1 MPPEK
6 FDLPQLRGPAE
17 FTPRAG
23 YLISCHE
30 DKSTIIPELLVLPH
44 GKKCLHILLI
54 NKTIVA
60 QAMKE
65 WIFMGDINE
74 NMIEIELGGGSS
86 LPKRDEVPDRFK
98 WKLEDIYADG
108 TKWENDFS
116 SLKKR
121 IPEITAYRGR
131 LGESAKTMLE
141 CFTLSDEISITLGK
155 LIVYANMK
163 SHEDTSDSKYQ
174 GPVNRIS
181 SLSVEFSAAS
191 SFITP
196 EILSMPE
203 ERLKEFIAAP
213 SLKDHSFNL
222 KELLRRKEHI
232 LSQEEEILLAK
243 AGDMAGTS
251 DNVFSMLTNAD
262 MRFDPIRNEEG
273 ELVEMSEERAV
284 SYLRSRKR
292 SVRKAAFGSLYKPYC
307 QMKNTLGATF
317 DGMLKTSKF
326 YAEVRKYPSP
336 LAAALDGD
344 NIPESV
350 YSRLVQTIESNLA
363 PLHRYLEIR
372 KRVLRL
378 KELHMYDLYT
388 PLIRDPF
395 KKIPWSKARE
405 MMFRALAPLG
415 DEYLSVAKEG
425 LESGWTDVFPN
436 RGKRSG
442 AYSWGSYATHPY
454 IMMNYTN
461 DLNDVSTLVH
471 EMGHSMHS
479 YYSRKRQPYPTA
491 DYCIFTAEVAST
503 TNEVLFLTDLI
514 EKTKDKK
521 KRLYLLN
528 RRLENIR
535 TTVYRQTMF
544 ASFEREVHGR
554 AADGKDTTPDGLRE
568 LWYELNRKYYGPDIV
583 IDEDLKMEW
592 ARIPHFYNPFYV
604 YQYATGFSA
613 ATAIAGL
620 ILEKGRAARD
630 KYLEFLSMGG
640 SDYPIELLKM
650 AGVDMSAPKPVKEV
664 VKIFNKTLDEM
675 EKLL

>member
-1 MPPEK
+1 MI
-6 FDLPQLRGPAE
+6 D
-17 FTPRAG
+17 TN
-23 YLISCHE
+23 
-30 DKSTIIPELLVLPH
+30 DK
-44 GKKCLHILLI
+44 K
-54 NKTIVA
+54 
-60 QAMKE
+60 
-65 WIFMGDINE
+65 
-74 NMIEIELGGGSS
+74 IEIELGGGSS
-86 LPKRDEVPDRFK
+86 LPTRNEVPDRFK

-108 TKWENDFS
+108 SKWEEDFR

-121 IPEITAYRGR
+121 LPEITAYSGK
-131 LGESAKTMLE
+131 LEESAKTVLE
-141 CFTLSDEISITLGK
+141 CFTLRDEISIILGK

-174 GPVNRIS
+174 APVNRVS
-181 SLSVEFSAAS
+181 SLAVEFSAVS

-203 ERLKEFIAAP
+203 ERLREFIADR
-213 SLKDHSFNL
+213 SLKDHSFAL
-222 KELLRRKEHI
+222 RELLRRKKHI

-262 MRFDPIRNEEG
+262 MKFDPIRNEKG
-273 ELVEMSEERAV
+273 EDVEMSEERAV
-284 SYLRSRKR
+284 SYLRSRRR
-292 SVRKAAFGSLYKPYC
+292 SVRKAAFRSLYKPYC
-307 QMKNTLGATF
+307 EMKNTLGATF

-344 NIPESV
+344 NIPPSV
-350 YSRLVQTIESNLA
+350 YSRLVETIESNLE
-363 PLHRYLEIR
+363 PMHRYLEIR

-388 PLIRDPF
+388 PLVRDPF
-395 KKIPWSKARE
+395 KKISWSEAKE
-405 MMFRALAPLG
+405 MMFSSLAPLG
-415 DEYLSVAKEG
+415 DDYLSVVKEG

-514 EKTKDKK
+514 AKTTDKR

-528 RRLENIR
+528 RRLESIR

-554 AADGKDTTPDGLRE
+554 TAEGKDTTPDGLRE

-583 IDEDLKMEW
+583 IDDELRMEW

-613 ATAIAGL
+613 ATALAAL
-620 ILEKGRAARD
+620 IIEKGVPAR
-630 KYLEFLSMGG
+630 KQYLEFLSMGG
-640 SDYPIELLKM
+640 SDYPIELLKR
-650 AGVDMSAPKPVKEV
+650 AGVDMSSPEPVKEV
-664 VKIFNKTLDEM
+664 VRIFNATLDEM
-675 EKLL
+675 EKLV

>member
-1 MPPEK
+1 
-6 FDLPQLRGPAE
+6 
-17 FTPRAG
+17 
-23 YLISCHE
+23 
-30 DKSTIIPELLVLPH
+30 
-44 GKKCLHILLI
+44 
-54 NKTIVA
+54 
-60 QAMKE
+60 MKE
-65 WIFMGDINE
+65 WIFMSDINE
-74 NMIEIELGGGSS
+74 KKIEIELGRGSS
-86 LPKRDEVPDRFK
+86 LPKRNEVPDRFK
-98 WKLEDIYADG
+98 WKLEDIYPDEP
-108 TKWENDFS
+108 KWETDFGS
-116 SLKKR
+116 IKKR
-121 IPEITAYRGR
+121 LPEITAYSGR

-141 CFTLSDEISITLGK
+141 CFTLRDEISIILGK

-174 GPVNRIS
+174 GPVSRVS
-181 SLSVEFSAAS
+181 SLAVEFSAVS

-203 ERLKEFIAAP
+203 DRLKEFIADP
-213 SLKDHSFNL
+213 SLKDHSFGL
-222 KELLRRKEHI
+222 KELLRRKEHV

-262 MRFDPIRNEEG
+262 MKFDPIRNEKG
-273 ELVEMSEERAV
+273 EEIEMSEERAV

-307 QMKNTLGATF
+307 KMKNTLGATF
-317 DGMLKTSKF
+317 EGMLKASKF
-326 YAEVRKYPSP
+326 YAEVRKYSSP
-336 LAAALDGD
+336 LDAALDSD
-344 NIPESV
+344 NIPVSV
-350 YSRLVQTIESNLA
+350 YSRLVETLESSLT
-363 PLHRYLEIR
+363 PLHRYLEVR
-372 KRVLRL
+372 KRVLRV

-388 PLIRDPF
+388 PLVKDPF
-395 KKIPWSKARE
+395 KDISWSEAKE
-405 MMFRALAPLG
+405 MMFRALKPLG
-415 DEYLSVAKEG
+415 DEYLSIVKEG
-425 LESGWTDVFPN
+425 LGSGWTDVFPN

-461 DLNDVSTLVH
+461 NLNDVSTLVH

-479 YYSRKRQPYPTA
+479 YYSRKKQPYPTS

-503 TNEVLFLTDLI
+503 TNEVLFLNDLI
-514 EKTKDKK
+514 AETKDKK

-554 AADGKDTTPDGLRE
+554 AADGRDTTPDGLRE

-583 IDEDLKMEW
+583 IDEELRMEW

-613 ATAIAGL
+613 ATALAGL
-620 ILEKGRAARD
+620 ILEKGVQSRD
-630 KYLEFLSMGG
+630 RYLEFLSMGG
-640 SDYPIELLKM
+640 SDYPIELLKR
-650 AGVDMSAPKPVKEV
+650 AGVDMSSPKPLKEV
-664 VKIFNKTLDEM
+664 VKIFNGTLDEM